1 MKVFKVTD
9 KEFKPYGQI
18 LEDYDFNEIFETAK
32 KLPIPD
38 NEIIYETSLSSL
50 ERCKVKEQLQN
61 RGFGGLK
68 IQIGYVGGVNRTLNC
83 LEYHKS
89 SEFNIALDDIIL
101 VLGLEGQIENG
112 YFSTDNCKAFFVPK
126 GTGVELYGTTLH
138 YAPMNVND
146 NYRVL
151 CVLPKGTN
159 GKKPKFDISNIEDK
173 MCFGNNKWIM
183 CHPDSPDAKI
193 GVYQGLKGDN
203 ITFLNL
209 EF

>member
-1 MKVFKVTD
+1 MKVYNVTD
-9 KEFKPYGQI
+9 NEFKSYGQI
-18 LEDYDFNEIFETAK
+18 LENYDFDEIFEEAK
-32 KLPIPD
+32 KLPITD
-38 NEIIYETSLSSL
+38 NEIVYEASLPSL
-50 ERCKVKEQLQN
+50 EKCQVKKELQS

-68 IQIGYVGGVNRTLNC
+68 IQIGCVGGANRTLNC

-89 SEFNIALDDIIL
+89 SEFNIALDDIVL
-101 VLGLEGQIENG
+101 VLGLESQIEKG

-126 GTGVELYGTTLH
+126 GVGVELYGTTLH

-159 GKKPKFDISNIEDK
+159 GEKPEFNAVNIEDK

-183 CHPDSPDAKI
+183 CHPDSPDAQKGI
-193 GVYQGLKGDN
+193 YQGLKGDN
-203 ITFLNL
+203 ITFSDL